1 MNGIVRFLV
10 LGLLVVLM
18 AASWAVAGPKPTAG
32 PTAENAL
39 AAEQEVAQALLSN
52 DADAV
57 GKLLADDW
65 VVISTHGGMGDRT
78 GFLSEIKSGNFTRK
92 TMELSGP
99 RVRVYGN
106 TAVVTT
112 ELATSGMYRGK
123 SFDVKERQT
132 DVLRWQDGSWKSV
145 LTHETEI
152 RQK

>member
-10 LGLLVVLM
+10 LCLLIVLVATSWA
-18 AASWAVAGPKPTAG
+18 AASPKPTAG

-65 VVISTHGGMGDRT
+65 VVISTYGGMADRT
-78 GFLSEIKSGNFTRK
+78 GFLSVIKSGNFTRK
-92 TMELSGP
+92 TMALSDP
-99 RVRVYGN
+99 RVRVYGDM
-106 TAVVTT
+106 AVVTS
-112 ELATSGMYRGK
+112 ELATSGMFMGK
-123 SFDVKERQT
+123 SFDVRERQT
-132 DVLRWQDGSWKSV
+132 DVLRWHDGGWKSV

-152 RQK
+152 RQR